1 MRLISQDGKMSFD
14 YDHTTL
20 FLIGRSIRANVSGII
35 SDGITPDFLI
45 GEFYSE
51 EDAQKEFDRLI
62 DIDPDC
68 FVSAKVKS
76 RGVKNT

>member
-14 YDHTTL
+14 YDHTIL
-20 FLIGRSIRANVSGII
+20 CLVGRSIQASVSGII
-35 SDGITPDFLI
+35 SDGTSLEFFI